1 MVTRFSLPDGV
12 QVVVWDL
19 VGWRVG
25 GREPRTLLV
34 CTLVAGVVLWLVD
47 LQASSRDLAL
57 RAKMCGPVSESLLV
71 QSCSLRPLHLHSGG
85 HLSRLSQARPIPSP
99 LGL

>member
-25 GREPRTLLV
+25 GREPWTLLV
-34 CTLVAGVVLWLVD
+34 CTLVAGVVLWLVN
-47 LQASSRDLAL
+47 LQAS
-57 RAKMCGPVSESLLV
+57 
-71 QSCSLRPLHLHSGG
+71 
-85 HLSRLSQARPIPSP
+85 
-99 LGL
+99 